1 MGQSCKITAKPGNIK
16 ELLTSWYF
24 WKPFLGITGGLAAG
38 FLYNYF
44 VENRGIAFEI
54 TQDTWTSVFLG
65 GMIGYYLTACPCTR
79 IGR

>member
-1 MGQSCKITAKPGNIK
+1 MEQSCKVTTRPGSTK
-16 ELLTSWYF
+16 EFFTSWYF

-38 FLYNYF
+38 FLYNF
-44 VENRGIAFEI
+44 FLENSGKTFQI

-65 GMIGYYLTACPCTR
+65 GGIGYYLTACPCTR